1 MKKFMIAAL
10 AAGMLT
16 ACSDSAVVETP
27 AGGGAQWGADG
38 TGYVSLSIN
47 LPKTTSA
54 GRTNDNDQFND
65 GNANEWAVNDAILVL
80 FTQSNSQTE
89 GEAQF
94 QAAYQLPVNF
104 KQNGDTDDQI
114 TATAKIT
121 KRIQAIDGDN
131 NIKALVI
138 LNGISSG
145 AFKCANGVAVDDKE
159 NATLKYVKADASE
172 AAIDKGTTFS
182 EFQAYTSNI
191 STNAQKGLL
200 MMNAPLTD
208 AQSNSGSL
216 TFTGKTVSTLSEIIA
231 DNIKYTAAEAA
242 AAPAANIYV
251 ERAVAKVT
259 MSTDNTTGD
268 VPGGTGS
275 PRTLDYEILGI
286 ALDNTNPTS
295 YLVRNAD
302 LIDPNMMALRSA
314 STAVQNLPTG
324 YRMIG
329 NETVGN
335 DKPAAGGKAL
345 YRTYF
350 AKDVNYDTNATLT
363 TSEIISS
370 YDAKWVAPAAVANS
384 PLYCLEN
391 TFDVARM
398 DFHNT
403 TRAILKVQIGDGSDH
418 YIMHN
423 WDNAGDTWCN
433 ETEMKEKVLANIQAM
448 AVYQGKTI
456 SEVKLKPTDSG
467 VENVLVLESYKVDDT
482 ETTSGTNFNTAKN
495 RIGDVYKYVNGIAYY
510 EVRIQHFG
518 DDLTPWNGVDT
529 KKEWTTAPKEGTI
542 NTIYPDPQEQNYL
555 GRYGVLRN
563 NWYNLTVKSV
573 KRIGTPYIPKAK
585 DNHTPDDVINSYIS
599 VNINILSWAKREQGV
614 DLQ

>member
-54 GRTNDNDQFND
+54 GRANDNFDD

-80 FTQSNSQTE
+80 FTQGSTETE
-89 GEAQF
+89 GDAQF

-104 KQNGDTDDQI
+104 NQDGTTTDQI
-114 TATAKIT
+114 TATAQIT
-121 KRIQAIDGDN
+121 KRIQAISGDQ
-131 NIKALVI
+131 IKALVI

-145 AFKCANGVAVDDKE
+145 AFKCENGVAVDDKE
-159 NATLKYVKADASE
+159 NASLKYIN
-172 AAIDKGTTFS
+172 AAGTEQDVTVGTKFS
-182 EFQAYTSNI
+182 DFQAYTSKI
-191 STNAQKGLL
+191 STDVSKGLL

-208 AQSNSGSL
+208 AQSATG
-216 TFTGKTVSTLSEIIA
+216 TVDFTGKTVSTLSEIIA
-231 DNIKYTAAEAA
+231 DNIKNTAAAAA

-259 MSTDNTTGD
+259 LSNGASISGT
-268 VPGGTGS
+268 VVAGGMA
-275 PRTLDYEILGI
+275 YQVLGI

-302 LIDPNMMALRSA
+302 LITTTMMALRSK
-314 STAVQNLPTG
+314 STTVQGLATG
-324 YRMIG
+324 YRMVG
-329 NETVGN
+329 NVTVGKS
-335 DKPAAGGKAL
+335 KPTTGTDM

-350 AKDVNYDTNATLT
+350 ATSTNYAGTASLKSETTIANYD
-363 TSEIISS
+363 S
-370 YDAKWVAPAAVANS
+370 KWVTPANVATN
-384 PLYCLEN
+384 PLFCLEN
-391 TFDVARM
+391 TFPVAQM
-398 DFHNT
+398 VFDNT
-403 TRAILKVQIGDGSDH
+403 TRAILKVQIGDGSTK

-423 WDNAGDTWCN
+423 WDNAGDTWCDQTTM
-433 ETEMKEKVLANIQAM
+433 EAKVLANIQAM

-456 SEVKLKPTDSG
+456 SNVVLENKAG
-467 VENVLVLESYKVDDT
+467 IENVLVLKSYEVDGAA
-482 ETTSGTNFNTAKN
+482 TTSGTDFETAQN
-495 RIGDVYKYVNGIAYY
+495 RIGDIYKYVNGIAYY

-518 DDLTPWNGVDT
+518 DDLTPWNKDEFT
-529 KKEWTTAPKEGTI
+529 KAPKEGGI
-542 NTIYPDPQEQNYL
+542 DDIYPTDVNQDGNYL

-563 NWYNLTVKSV
+563 NWYNLTVNSV
-573 KRIGTPYIPKAK
+573 KRIGTPYIPAVTGVT
-585 DNHTPDDVINSYIS
+585 TPDDVINSYIS

>member
-47 LPKTTSA
+47 LPKTTSV
-54 GRTNDNDQFND
+54 GRANDKFDD

-80 FTQSNSQTE
+80 FTQGNTE
-89 GEAQF
+89 NEGQAKF

-104 KQNGDTDDQI
+104 NQSTPDDDQI

-121 KRIQAIDGDN
+121 KRIQAIDGDK
-131 NIKALVI
+131 IKALVI

-145 AFKCANGVAVDDKE
+145 AFKCENGVAVDDMG
-159 NATLKYVKADASE
+159 NPTLKYVKADASE

-182 EFQAYTSNI
+182 EFQAYTSQI
-191 STNAQKGLL
+191 STDAQKGLL
-200 MMNAPLTD
+200 MLNAPLTN
-208 AQSNSGSL
+208 AQS
-216 TFTGKTVSTLSEIIA
+216 TTADPADFAGKKVSTLSEIID

-259 MSTDNTTGD
+259 MSTTNTTGT
-268 VPGGTGS
+268 VVNGGL
-275 PRTLDYEILGI
+275 PYVIQGI

-302 LIDPNMMALRSA
+302 LIDATTDATMMSLRSA
-314 STAVQNLPTG
+314 SSTVQALTTG
-324 YRMIG
+324 YRMVG
-329 NETVGN
+329 NETVGI
-335 DKPAAGGKAL
+335 DKPGSSTNL

-350 AKDVNYDTNATLT
+350 AKSTNYAGTAALETETDIANYAWTTPANVATN
-363 TSEIISS
+363 
-370 YDAKWVAPAAVANS
+370 
-384 PLYCLEN
+384 PLFCMEN
-391 TFDVARM
+391 TFPVNQMVFD
-398 DFHNT
+398 NT
-403 TRAILKVQIGDGSDH
+403 TRAILKVKIGGGTGDR
-418 YIMHN
+418 YILHN
-423 WDNAGDTWCN
+423 WDNAGNTWSTK
-433 ETEMKEKVLANIQAM
+433 TEMEAQVLANIQAM

-456 SEVKLKPTDSG
+456 SNVVMADKSG
-467 VENVLVLESYKVDDT
+467 IQNVLVLESYQVDGT
-482 ETTSGTNFNTAKN
+482 ETTSGTNFDTAKN
-495 RIGDVYKYVNGIAYY
+495 RIGDVYKYVDGIAYY

-518 DDLTPWNGVDT
+518 DDLTPWNKDEYSVGN
-529 KKEWTTAPKEGTI
+529 EPKEGDI
-542 NTIYPDPQEQNYL
+542 DAIYPAPQDKNYL

-563 NWYNLTVKSV
+563 NWYNLTVNNV
-573 KRIGTPYIPKAK
+573 KRIGTPFIPKVK
-585 DNHTPDDVINSYIS
+585 DVDTPDDVINSYIS
-599 VNINILSWAKREQGV
+599 VNINILSWAMREQGV

>member
-54 GRTNDNDQFND
+54 GRDNDKFDD

-80 FTQSNSQTE
+80 FTQGNAQTE

-104 KQNGDTDDQI
+104 NQTGTTTDQI
-114 TATAKIT
+114 TATAQIT
-121 KRIQAIDGDN
+121 KRIQAISGDK
-131 NIKALVI
+131 IKALVI

-159 NATLKYVKADASE
+159 NASLKY
-172 AAIDKGTTFS
+172 IDKDGHEQDMEAGTTTFS
-182 EFQAYTSNI
+182 NFQAYTSRI
-191 STNAQKGLL
+191 STDVSKGLL

-208 AQSNSGSL
+208 AQSATG
-216 TFTGKTVSTLSEIIA
+216 TPVFTDKTVSTLSEIIA
-231 DNIKYTAAEAA
+231 DNIKNTAAAAA

-259 MSTDNTTGD
+259 MSTTNITGD
-268 VPGGTGS
+268 VPGGTDT

-302 LIDPNMMALRSA
+302 LITTTMMGLRSA
-314 STAVQNLPTG
+314 ASAVQDLSTG
-324 YRMIG
+324 YRMVG
-329 NETVGN
+329 NVTVGKS
-335 DKPAAGGKAL
+335 KPTAGIDM

-350 AKDVNYDTNATLT
+350 ATSTNYNGAATLDSET
-363 TSEIISS
+363 TIANYNS
-370 YDAKWVAPAAVANS
+370 KWVTPATIAAK
-384 PLYCLEN
+384 PLFCMEN
-391 TFDVARM
+391 TFPVDKMVF
-398 DFHNT
+398 DNT
-403 TRAILKVQIGDGSDH
+403 TRAILKVKIGDGTTH

-423 WDNAGDTWCN
+423 WDNAGDTWCD
-433 ETEMKEKVLANIQAM
+433 ETDMKAKVLANIQAM
-448 AVYQGKTI
+448 AVYQGKAI
-456 SEVKLKPTDSG
+456 TDVVLEDKAG
-467 VENVLVLESYKVDDT
+467 IENVLVLKSYKVGGV
-482 ETTSGTNFNTAKN
+482 ETTSGTDFETAQN
-495 RIGDVYKYVNGIAYY
+495 RIGDIYKYVNGIAYY

-518 DDLTPWNGVDT
+518 DDLTPWNGLGT
-529 KKEWTTAPKEGTI
+529 KKEYTIAPKEGDI
-542 NTIYPDPQEQNYL
+542 NSIYPEPQAQNYL

-563 NWYNLTVKSV
+563 NWYNLTVSSV
-573 KRIGTPYIPKAK
+573 KRIGTPFIPAVSGV
-585 DNHTPDDVINSYIS
+585 NTPDDVINSYIS

>member
-47 LPKTTSA
+47 LPKPTSA
-54 GRTNDNDQFND
+54 GRANDQFED

-80 FTQSNSQTE
+80 FTQGNTQTE

-121 KRIQAIDGDN
+121 KRIQAIDGDK
-131 NIKALVI
+131 IKALVI

-145 AFKCANGVAVDDKE
+145 AFKCENGVAVDDKDDA
-159 NATLKYVKADASE
+159 NLKYVDALGAEKA
-172 AAIDKGTTFS
+172 ITQGTAFS
-182 EFQAYTSNI
+182 AFQAYTSKI
-191 STNAQKGLL
+191 STDAQKGLL
-200 MMNAPLTD
+200 MLNAPLTN
-208 AQSNSGSL
+208 AQSATGTVDFS
-216 TFTGKTVSTLSEIIA
+216 GKTVSTLSEIIA
-231 DNIKYTAAEAA
+231 GNIKNTAAEAA

-268 VPGGTGS
+268 VPGGTSS
-275 PRTLDYEILGI
+275 PRTLPYVIQGI
-286 ALDNTNPTS
+286 ALDNTNSTS

-302 LIDPNMMALRSA
+302 LITEAMMGLRSA
-314 STAVQNLPTG
+314 STTVQGRATG

-329 NETVGN
+329 NVTVGD
-335 DKPAAGGKAL
+335 DKPTAGTAL

-350 AKDVNYDTNATLT
+350 ATDVNYATEATLT
-363 TSEIISS
+363 TSNTISA
-370 YDAKWVAPAAVANS
+370 YKWVAPADVAGS

-391 TFDVARM
+391 TFDVAHM

-403 TRAILKVQIGDGSDH
+403 TRAILKVKIGDGSDH

-423 WDNAGDTWCN
+423 WDNAGDTWCDKTTM
-433 ETEMKEKVLANIQAM
+433 ESKVLANIQAM
-448 AVYQGKTI
+448 AVYQDKTI
-456 SEVKLKPTDSG
+456 SEVKLTDSG
-467 VENVLVLESYKVDDT
+467 VENENVLVLESYKVDGEPT
-482 ETTSGTNFNTAKN
+482 NSGDDFDTAKN
-495 RIGDVYKYVNGIAYY
+495 RIGDVYKYENGIAYY

-518 DDLTPWNGVDT
+518 DDLTPWNKD
-529 KKEWTTAPKEGTI
+529 EYTTAPKEGDI
-542 NTIYPDPQEQNYL
+542 DTIYPAPQDQNYL

-563 NWYNLTVKSV
+563 NWYKLTVNSV
-573 KRIGTPYIPKAK
+573 KRIGTPFIPKAK

-599 VNINILSWAKREQGV
+599 VNINILPWAKREQGV

>member
-54 GRTNDNDQFND
+54 GRANDNDNDQFED
-65 GNANEWAVNDAILVL
+65 GLANEWAVNDAILML
-80 FTQSNSQTE
+80 FVQTTENE
-89 GEAQF
+89 GDAEF
-94 QAAYQLPVNF
+94 KAAYQLPVNF
-104 KQNGDTDDQI
+104 KQEGSTDQI
-114 TATAKIT
+114 TATAQIT
-121 KRIQAIDGDN
+121 KRIQAISGGT
-131 NIKALVI
+131 IKALVI

-145 AFKCANGVAVDDKE
+145 VFKCDNTIAVDDKD
-159 NATLKYVKADASE
+159 NATLSYTGNPGSGSYTAVATDTKFSTFQTYLSQIPTSVA
-172 AAIDKGTTFS
+172 KGF
-182 EFQAYTSNI
+182 
-191 STNAQKGLL
+191 L

-208 AQSNSGSL
+208 AQSTATDM
-216 TFTGKTVSTLSEIIA
+216 TFTGKKVSTLSEIIA
-231 DNIKYTAAEAA
+231 NNIKYTAAEAA

-259 MSTDNTTGD
+259 MSTTNINGT
-268 VPGGTGS
+268 VPGGSG
-275 PRTLDYEILGI
+275 TLAYEIQGI
-286 ALDNTNPTS
+286 ALDNTNSTS

-302 LIDPNMMALRSA
+302 LIVPDMMALRSSSNTVKA
-314 STAVQNLPTG
+314 LATG

-335 DKPAAGGKAL
+335 DKPAVGGTAL

-350 AKDVNYDTNATLT
+350 AKDVNYATEATLT
-363 TSEIISS
+363 TSNTIND
-370 YDAKWVAPAAVANS
+370 YNTKWVAPTAVAGS

-391 TFDVARM
+391 TFDVANM

-423 WDNAGDTWCN
+423 WDNAGDTWCD
-433 ETEMKEKVLANIQAM
+433 ETEMKEKVRANIQAM
-448 AVYQGKTI
+448 AVYQGQTI

-467 VENVLVLESYKVDDT
+467 VENVLVLESYKVGSTVTNSGDD
-482 ETTSGTNFNTAKN
+482 FNTAKN
-495 RIGDVYKYVNGIAYY
+495 RIGDVYKYVDGIAYY

-518 DDLTPWNGVDT
+518 DDLTPWNNGEFTVDN
-529 KKEWTTAPKEGTI
+529 APKEGGI
-542 NTIYPDPQEQNYL
+542 DDIYPTSPDQDGNYL

-585 DNHTPDDVINSYIS
+585 DNHTPDDVINSYIT
-599 VNINILSWAKREQGV
+599 VNINILSWAKRDQGV

>member
-54 GRTNDNDQFND
+54 GRDNDKFND
-65 GNANEWAVNDAILVL
+65 GNANEWAVNDAILML
-80 FTQSNSQTE
+80 FVQTTANE
-89 GEAQF
+89 GDAEF
-94 QAAYQLPVNF
+94 KAAYQLPVNF
-104 KQNGDTDDQI
+104 NQSGTTTDQI
-114 TATAKIT
+114 TATAQIT
-121 KRIQAIDGDN
+121 KRIQAISGGT
-131 NIKALVI
+131 IKALVI

-145 AFKCANGVAVDDKE
+145 VFKCDNTIAVDDKD
-159 NATLKYVKADASE
+159 NATLSYTQDPTSDSYTTVATDTKFSIFQTYLSQIPTSVA
-172 AAIDKGTTFS
+172 KGF
-182 EFQAYTSNI
+182 
-191 STNAQKGLL
+191 L

-208 AQSNSGSL
+208 AQSTTGTLSFSG
-216 TFTGKTVSTLSEIIA
+216 KEVSTLSEIIA

-259 MSTDNTTGD
+259 MSNTNTTGT
-268 VPGGTGS
+268 VPGGTS
-275 PRTLDYEILGI
+275 TPRTLNYEILGI

-302 LIDPNMMALRSA
+302 FIDATMMGLRSVSPTA
-314 STAVQNLPTG
+314 SALATG
-324 YRMIG
+324 YRMVG
-329 NETVGN
+329 NETVGI
-335 DKPAAGGKAL
+335 DKPGSPTNL

-350 AKDVNYDTNATLT
+350 AKDVNYDTEATLS
-363 TSEIISS
+363 TSNTIADYNS
-370 YDAKWVAPAAVANS
+370 KWVAPGDVATT

-391 TFDVARM
+391 TFNVAHM

-403 TRAILKVQIGDGSDH
+403 TRAILKVKIGDDSDDH
-418 YIMHN
+418 YVMHN
-423 WDNAGDTWCN
+423 WDNAGDTWCTLAQMEAKVEESLEN
-433 ETEMKEKVLANIQAM
+433 MSIYSGKNISNVVLA
-448 AVYQGKTI
+448 T
-456 SEVKLKPTDSG
+456 TG
-467 VENVLVLESYKVDDT
+467 VENVLVLDGYKVNGSAVDVMSSD
-482 ETTSGTNFNTAKN
+482 FAAAKA
-495 RIGDVYKYVNGIAYY
+495 RIGDIYKYAGGIAYY
-510 EVRIQHFG
+510 EVRLQHFG
-518 DDLTPWNGVDT
+518 DDLTPWNKDEYST
-529 KKEWTTAPKEGTI
+529 KPKEGDI
-542 NTIYPDPQEQNYL
+542 DAIYPAPQDQNYL

-563 NWYNLTVKSV
+563 NWYNLTVNSV
-573 KRIGTPYIPKAK
+573 KRIGTPFIPKAK

>member
-38 TGYVSLSIN
+38 TGYVSLNIN

-80 FTQSNSQTE
+80 FTKGSTDAE
-89 GEAQF
+89 GDYLY

-104 KQNGDTDDQI
+104 NQTGDTYDQI
-114 TATAKIT
+114 TATAQIT
-121 KRIQAIDGDN
+121 KRIQAIDDN

-159 NATLKYVKADASE
+159 NASLKYIDAAGNE
-172 AAIDKGTTFS
+172 KELQAGTTTFS
-182 EFQAYTSNI
+182 NFQGYTSKI
-191 STNAQKGLL
+191 STDVSKGLL

-208 AQSNSGSL
+208 AKSDSPSA
-216 TFTGKTVSTLSEIIA
+216 TFTDKKVSTLSEIIA
-231 DNIKYTAAEAA
+231 DNIKNTAAAAA

-259 MSTDNTTGD
+259 LSNGATINGT
-268 VPGGTGS
+268 VVAGGM
-275 PRTLDYEILGI
+275 PYEVLGI

-302 LIDPNMMALRSA
+302 LINETMMALRSA
-314 STAVQNLPTG
+314 APSVKALSTG
-324 YRMIG
+324 YRMVG
-329 NETVGN
+329 NVTVGKS
-335 DKPAAGGKAL
+335 KPTAGTDM

-350 AKDVNYDTNATLT
+350 ATSTNYDGSAELDTKT
-363 TSEIISS
+363 TISTFDS
-370 YDAKWVAPAAVANS
+370 KWVTPANIS
-384 PLYCLEN
+384 DKPLFCLEN
-391 TFDVARM
+391 TFPVAQM
-398 DFHNT
+398 VFDNT
-403 TRAILKVQIGDGSDH
+403 TRAILKVKIGDGSTH

-423 WDNAGDTWCN
+423 WDNAGDTWCD
-433 ETEMKEKVLANIQAM
+433 EATMKGKVLNNIKSM
-448 AVYQGKTI
+448 AVYQGKAI
-456 SEVKLKPTDSG
+456 TDVVLENKAG
-467 VENVLVLESYKVDDT
+467 FENVLVLKSYKVDAV
-482 ETTSGTNFNTAKN
+482 ETTSGTNFETAQN
-495 RIGDVYKYVNGIAYY
+495 RIGDVYKYENGIAYY

-518 DDLTPWNGVDT
+518 DDLTPWNGLDT

-563 NWYNLTVKSV
+563 NWYNLTVSSV
-573 KRIGTPYIPKAK
+573 KRIGTPYIPAVKTVT
-585 DNHTPDDVINSYIS
+585 TPDDVINSYIS

>member
-54 GRTNDNDQFND
+54 GRTNDNDKFED

-80 FTQSNSQTE
+80 FTQGNTE
-89 GEAQF
+89 NEGQAKF

-104 KQNGDTDDQI
+104 GKQDPEHDQI
-114 TATAKIT
+114 TATAQIT
-121 KRIQAIDGDN
+121 KRIQAIDDDH
-131 NIKALVI
+131 IKALVI

-145 AFKCANGVAVDDKE
+145 AFKCANGVDVDDKE
-159 NATLKYVKADASE
+159 HASLKYIDETDTEKDVTVGTKFSDFQGYTSKISTDAS
-172 AAIDKGTTFS
+172 
-182 EFQAYTSNI
+182 
-191 STNAQKGLL
+191 KGLL

-208 AQSNSGSL
+208 AQSGTGAL
-216 TFTGKTVSTLSEIIA
+216 VFTGKTVSTLSEIIA
-231 DNIKYTAAEAA
+231 DNIKNTAAEAA

-259 MSTDNTTGD
+259 LSNGATISGTVDA
-268 VPGGTGS
+268 GGM
-275 PRTLDYEILGI
+275 DYEVLGI

-302 LIDPNMMALRSA
+302 LITTTMMGLRSA
-314 STAVQNLPTG
+314 ASAVQDLATG
-324 YRMIG
+324 YRMVG
-329 NETVGN
+329 NVTVGKS
-335 DKPAAGGKAL
+335 KPTAGTDM

-350 AKDVNYDTNATLT
+350 ATSTNYDGSAELDTKT
-363 TSEIISS
+363 TISTFDS
-370 YDAKWVAPAAVANS
+370 KWVTPANIS
-384 PLYCLEN
+384 DKPLFCLEN
-391 TFDVARM
+391 TFPVAQM
-398 DFHNT
+398 VFDNT
-403 TRAILKVQIGDGSDH
+403 TRAILKVKIGDGNTK

-423 WDNAGDTWCN
+423 WDNAGDTWCDQTTMEN
-433 ETEMKEKVLANIQAM
+433 NVLNNIKAM
-448 AVYQGKTI
+448 AVYQGKAI
-456 SEVKLKPTDSG
+456 TDVVLEDKAG
-467 VENVLVLESYKVDDT
+467 IENVLVLKSYKVGGV
-482 ETTSGTNFNTAKN
+482 ETTSGTDFETAQN
-495 RIGDVYKYVNGIAYY
+495 RIGDIYKYVNGIAYY

-518 DDLTPWNGVDT
+518 DDLTPWNGLGT
-529 KKEWTTAPKEGTI
+529 KKEYTTAPKEGGI
-542 NTIYPDPQEQNYL
+542 NDIYPAPQDQNYL

-563 NWYNLTVKSV
+563 NWYNLTVNRV
-573 KRIGTPYIPKAK
+573 KRIGTPFIPAVSGVT
-585 DNHTPDDVINSYIS
+585 TPDDVINSYIS
-599 VNINILSWAKREQGV
+599 VNINILSWAKRDQGV

>member
-54 GRTNDNDQFND
+54 GRDNDQFDD

-89 GEAQF
+89 GQAQF

-104 KQNGDTDDQI
+104 NQSNPSNDQI
-114 TATAKIT
+114 TATAQIT
-121 KRIQAIDGDN
+121 KRIQAIDGDK
-131 NIKALVI
+131 IKALVI

-145 AFKCANGVAVDDKE
+145 AFICENGVAVDDMGSPNLKYKDADGHE
-159 NATLKYVKADASE
+159 NAIAQNTP
-172 AAIDKGTTFS
+172 FS
-182 EFQAYTSNI
+182 TFQAYTSKI
-191 STNAQKGLL
+191 STDAQKGLL
-200 MMNAPLTD
+200 MLNAPLTN
-208 AQSNSGSL
+208 AQSATGDINFL
-216 TFTGKTVSTLSEIIA
+216 GKTVSTLSEIID

-259 MSTDNTTGD
+259 MSTTNTTGT
-268 VPGGTGS
+268 VVNGGL
-275 PRTLDYEILGI
+275 PYVIQGI

-302 LIDPNMMALRSA
+302 LIDATTDATMMSLRSA
-314 STAVQNLPTG
+314 SSTVQALTTG
-324 YRMIG
+324 YRMVG
-329 NETVGN
+329 NETVGI
-335 DKPAAGGKAL
+335 DKPGSSTNL

-350 AKDVNYDTNATLT
+350 AKSTNYAGTAALETETDIANYAWTTPANVATN
-363 TSEIISS
+363 
-370 YDAKWVAPAAVANS
+370 
-384 PLYCLEN
+384 PLFCMEN
-391 TFDVARM
+391 TFPVNQMVFD
-398 DFHNT
+398 NT
-403 TRAILKVQIGDGSDH
+403 TRAILKVKIGGGTGDR
-418 YIMHN
+418 YILHN
-423 WDNAGDTWCN
+423 WDNAGNTWSTK
-433 ETEMKEKVLANIQAM
+433 TEMEAQVLANIQAM

-456 SEVKLKPTDSG
+456 SNVVMADKSG
-467 VENVLVLESYKVDDT
+467 IQNVLVLESYQVDGT
-482 ETTSGTNFNTAKN
+482 ETTSGTNFDTAKN
-495 RIGDVYKYVNGIAYY
+495 RIGDVYKYVDGIAYY

-518 DDLTPWNGVDT
+518 DDLTPWNKDEYSVGN
-529 KKEWTTAPKEGTI
+529 EPKEGDI
-542 NTIYPDPQEQNYL
+542 DAIYPAPQDKNYL

-563 NWYNLTVKSV
+563 NWYNLTVNNV
-573 KRIGTPYIPKAK
+573 KRIGTPFIPKVK
-585 DNHTPDDVINSYIS
+585 DVDTPDDVINSYIS
-599 VNINILSWAKREQGV
+599 VNINILSWAMREQGV

>member
-54 GRTNDNDQFND
+54 GRANDNFDD

-80 FTQSNSQTE
+80 FTQGSTETE
-89 GEAQF
+89 GDAQF

-104 KQNGDTDDQI
+104 NQDGTTTDQI
-114 TATAKIT
+114 TATAQIT
-121 KRIQAIDGDN
+121 KRIQAISGDQ
-131 NIKALVI
+131 IKALVI

-145 AFKCANGVAVDDKE
+145 AFKCENGVAVDDKE
-159 NATLKYVKADASE
+159 NASLKYIN
-172 AAIDKGTTFS
+172 AAGTEQDVTVGTKFS
-182 EFQAYTSNI
+182 DFQAYTSKI
-191 STNAQKGLL
+191 STDVSKGLL

-208 AQSNSGSL
+208 AQSATG
-216 TFTGKTVSTLSEIIA
+216 TVDFTGKTVSTLSEIIA
-231 DNIKYTAAEAA
+231 DNIKNTAAAAA

-259 MSTDNTTGD
+259 LSNGASISGT
-268 VPGGTGS
+268 VVAGGMA
-275 PRTLDYEILGI
+275 YQVLGI

-302 LIDPNMMALRSA
+302 LITTTMMALRSK
-314 STAVQNLPTG
+314 STTVQGLATG
-324 YRMIG
+324 YRMVG
-329 NETVGN
+329 NVTVGKS
-335 DKPAAGGKAL
+335 KPTTGTDM

-350 AKDVNYDTNATLT
+350 ATSTNYAGTASLKSETTIANYD
-363 TSEIISS
+363 S
-370 YDAKWVAPAAVANS
+370 KWVTPANVATN
-384 PLYCLEN
+384 PLFCLEN
-391 TFDVARM
+391 TFPVAQM
-398 DFHNT
+398 VFDNT
-403 TRAILKVQIGDGSDH
+403 TRAILKVQIGDGSTK

-423 WDNAGDTWCN
+423 WDNAGDTWCDQTTM
-433 ETEMKEKVLANIQAM
+433 EAKVLANIQAM

-456 SEVKLKPTDSG
+456 SNVVLENKAG
-467 VENVLVLESYKVDDT
+467 IENVLVLKSYEVDGAA
-482 ETTSGTNFNTAKN
+482 TTSGTDFETAQN
-495 RIGDVYKYVNGIAYY
+495 RIGDIYKYVNGIAYY

-518 DDLTPWNGVDT
+518 DDLTPWNKDEFT
-529 KKEWTTAPKEGTI
+529 KAPKEGGI
-542 NTIYPDPQEQNYL
+542 DDIYPTDVDQAGNYL

-563 NWYNLTVKSV
+563 NWYNLTVNSV
-573 KRIGTPYIPKAK
+573 KRIGTPYIPAVTGVT
-585 DNHTPDDVINSYIS
+585 TPDDVINSYIS

>member
-54 GRTNDNDQFND
+54 GRANDQFND

-80 FTQSNSQTE
+80 FTKGATDAE
-89 GEAQF
+89 GDYQY

-104 KQNGDTDDQI
+104 GKQDPEHDQI
-114 TATAKIT
+114 TATAQIT
-121 KRIQAIDGDN
+121 KRIQAIDDDH
-131 NIKALVI
+131 IKALVI

-145 AFKCANGVAVDDKE
+145 AFKCANGVDVDDKE
-159 NATLKYVKADASE
+159 HASLKYIDETDTEKDVTVGTKFSDFQGYTSKISTDAS
-172 AAIDKGTTFS
+172 
-182 EFQAYTSNI
+182 
-191 STNAQKGLL
+191 KGLL

-208 AQSNSGSL
+208 AQSGTGAL
-216 TFTGKTVSTLSEIIA
+216 VFTGKTVSTLSEIIA
-231 DNIKYTAAEAA
+231 DNIKNTAAEAA

-259 MSTDNTTGD
+259 LSNGATISGTVDA
-268 VPGGTGS
+268 GGM
-275 PRTLDYEILGI
+275 DYEVLGI

-302 LIDPNMMALRSA
+302 LITTTMMGLRSA
-314 STAVQNLPTG
+314 ASAVQDLATG
-324 YRMIG
+324 YRMVG
-329 NETVGN
+329 NVTVGKS
-335 DKPAAGGKAL
+335 KPTAGTDM

-350 AKDVNYDTNATLT
+350 ATSTNYDGSAELDTKT
-363 TSEIISS
+363 TISTFDS
-370 YDAKWVAPAAVANS
+370 KWVTPANIS
-384 PLYCLEN
+384 DKPLFCLEN
-391 TFDVARM
+391 TFPVAQM
-398 DFHNT
+398 VFDNT
-403 TRAILKVQIGDGSDH
+403 TRAILKVKIGDGNTK

-423 WDNAGDTWCN
+423 WDNAGDTWCDQTTMEN
-433 ETEMKEKVLANIQAM
+433 NVLNNIKAM
-448 AVYQGKTI
+448 AVYQGKAI
-456 SEVKLKPTDSG
+456 TDVVLEDKAG
-467 VENVLVLESYKVDDT
+467 IENVLVLKSYKVGGV
-482 ETTSGTNFNTAKN
+482 ETTSGTDFETAQN
-495 RIGDVYKYVNGIAYY
+495 RIGDIYKYVNGIAYY

-518 DDLTPWNGVDT
+518 DDLTPWNGLGT
-529 KKEWTTAPKEGTI
+529 KKEYTTAPKEGGI
-542 NTIYPDPQEQNYL
+542 NDIYPAPQDQNYL

-563 NWYNLTVKSV
+563 NWYNLTVNRV
-573 KRIGTPYIPKAK
+573 KRIGTPFIPAVSGVT
-585 DNHTPDDVINSYIS
+585 TPDDVINSYIS
-599 VNINILSWAKREQGV
+599 VNINILPWAKREQGV

>member
-47 LPKTTSA
+47 LPKTTSV
-54 GRTNDNDQFND
+54 GRDNDQFDD

-80 FTQSNSQTE
+80 FTKGSTDEE
-89 GEAQF
+89 GDYVY

-104 KQNGDTDDQI
+104 KENGTTDQI
-114 TATAKIT
+114 TATAQIT
-121 KRIQAIDGDN
+121 KRIQAIDDN

-145 AFKCANGVAVDDKE
+145 AFKCANSIAVDDKE
-159 NATLKYVKADASE
+159 NASLKYINVAGEEKELTA
-172 AAIDKGTTFS
+172 GTTTFS
-182 EFQAYTSNI
+182 NFQGYTSKI
-191 STNAQKGLL
+191 STDVSKGLL

-208 AQSNSGSL
+208 AKSDTPTA
-216 TFTGKTVSTLSEIIA
+216 TFTNKKVSTLSEIIA

-242 AAPAANIYV
+242 AHPAANIYV

-259 MSTDNTTGD
+259 MDGTTNITGK
-268 VPGGTGS
+268 VPGGTGT
-275 PRTLDYEILGI
+275 PRTLDYKILGI

-302 LIDPNMMALRSA
+302 LINETMMALRSA
-314 STAVQNLPTG
+314 APSVKALTTG
-324 YRMIG
+324 YRMVG
-329 NETVGN
+329 NVTVGSS
-335 DKPAAGGKAL
+335 KPTAGIDM

-350 AKDVNYDTNATLT
+350 AESTNYDGSADLDSETEIAT
-363 TSEIISS
+363 
-370 YDAKWVAPAAVANS
+370 YNDKWVTPANIS
-384 PLYCLEN
+384 DKPLFCLEN
-391 TFDVARM
+391 TFPVAQM
-398 DFHNT
+398 VFDNT
-403 TRAILKVQIGDGSDH
+403 TRAILKVQIGDGTDH
-418 YIMHN
+418 YVMHN
-423 WDNAGDTWCN
+423 WDNAGDTWCD
-433 ETEMKEKVLANIQAM
+433 EATMKGKVLSNIQAM
-448 AVYQGKTI
+448 AVYQGKPI
-456 SEVKLKPTDSG
+456 TDVVLEDKAG
-467 VENVLVLESYKVDDT
+467 IENVLVLKSYKVDGA
-482 ETTSGTNFNTAKN
+482 ETTAGTDFETAQN
-495 RIGDVYKYVNGIAYY
+495 RIGDIYKYVNGIAYY

-518 DDLTPWNGVDT
+518 DDLTPWNGLGT
-529 KKEWTTAPKEGTI
+529 KKEYTKTPKEGGI
-542 NTIYPDPQEQNYL
+542 DDIYPTDVDQAGNYL

-563 NWYNLTVKSV
+563 NWYNITVNSV
-573 KRIGTPYIPKAK
+573 KRIGTPYIPAVKTVT
-585 DNHTPDDVINSYIS
+585 TPDDVINSYIS

>member
-54 GRTNDNDQFND
+54 GRANDNFDD

-80 FTQSNSQTE
+80 FTQSNTQTE

-145 AFKCANGVAVDDKE
+145 AFKCANGVAVDDKD
-159 NATLKYVKADASE
+159 NATLKYKKADGSE
-172 AAIDKGTTFS
+172 AAIDKRTTFS
-182 EFQAYTSNI
+182 EFQAYTSKI
-191 STNAQKGLL
+191 STDAQKGLL
-200 MMNAPLTD
+200 MLNAPLTN
-208 AQSNSGSL
+208 AQSATGDINFSG
-216 TFTGKTVSTLSEIIA
+216 KKVSTLSEIID

-259 MSTDNTTGD
+259 MSTDHTTGT
-268 VPGGTGS
+268 VPGGSG
-275 PRTLDYEILGI
+275 TLDYEILGI

-302 LIDPNMMALRSA
+302 LIDPAMMALRSK
-314 STAVQNLPTG
+314 STTVQGYPTG

-335 DKPAAGGKAL
+335 DKPAAGGTAL

-363 TSEIISS
+363 TSNTIND
-370 YDAKWVAPAAVANS
+370 YDAKWVAPANVAGS

-403 TRAILKVQIGDGSDH
+403 TRAILKVKIGDGSDH

-423 WDNAGDTWCN
+423 WDNAGDTWCD
-433 ETEMKEKVLANIQAM
+433 ETEMKEKVRANIQAM
-448 AVYQGKTI
+448 AVYQGQTI
-456 SEVKLKPTDSG
+456 SEVVMEEKAG
-467 VENVLVLESYKVDDT
+467 IQNVLVLESYKVDGAA
-482 ETTSGTNFNTAKN
+482 TTSGTDFETAQN
-495 RIGDVYKYVNGIAYY
+495 RIGDIYKYVNGIAYY

-518 DDLTPWNGVDT
+518 DDLTPWNDG
-529 KKEWTTAPKEGTI
+529 EYTTAPKEGGI
-542 NTIYPDPQEQNYL
+542 NDIYPAPQDQNYL

-563 NWYNLTVKSV
+563 NWYNLTVNSV
-573 KRIGTPYIPKAK
+573 KRIGTPFIPAVSGV
-585 DNHTPDDVINSYIS
+585 NTPDDVINSYIS

>member
-54 GRTNDNDQFND
+54 GRDNDQFND

-80 FTQSNSQTE
+80 FTQASGETE
-89 GEAQF
+89 KQAKF

-104 KQNGDTDDQI
+104 NQNGTTDQI
-114 TATAKIT
+114 TATAQIT
-121 KRIQAIDGDN
+121 KRIQAIDGD

-145 AFKCANGVAVDDKE
+145 AFKCENGVAVDDKE

-191 STNAQKGLL
+191 STNAKKGLL
-200 MMNAPLTD
+200 MLNAPLTN
-208 AQSNSGSL
+208 AQSATGDINFSG
-216 TFTGKTVSTLSEIIA
+216 KKVSTLSEIIA
-231 DNIKYTAAEAA
+231 DNIKNTAAEAA

-259 MSTDNTTGD
+259 MSTTNTTGT
-268 VPGGTGS
+268 VVNGGL
-275 PRTLDYEILGI
+275 PYVIQGI

-302 LIDPNMMALRSA
+302 LIDATNDATMMSLRSA
-314 STAVQNLPTG
+314 ADPVEALSTG

-329 NETVGN
+329 NVTVGN
-335 DKPAAGGKAL
+335 DKPTAGTAL

-350 AKDVNYDTNATLT
+350 AKDVNYDADATLT

-370 YDAKWVAPAAVANS
+370 YDAKWVAPANVAGS

-391 TFDVARM
+391 TFDVAHM
-398 DFHNT
+398 NFHNT
-403 TRAILKVQIGDGSDH
+403 TRAILQVKIGGGTGDR
-418 YIMHN
+418 YILHN
-423 WDNAGDTWCN
+423 WDNAGNTWSTQ
-433 ETEMKEKVLANIQAM
+433 TEMEAQVLANIQAM

-456 SEVKLKPTDSG
+456 SEVKLTDTG
-467 VENVLVLESYKVDDT
+467 VENQNVLVLESYRVDGNLT
-482 ETTSGTNFNTAKN
+482 NSGDDFNTAKN

-518 DDLTPWNGVDT
+518 DDLTPWNNGEFSDGN
-529 KKEWTTAPKEGTI
+529 EPKEGSI
-542 NTIYPDPQEQNYL
+542 NTIYPTLPNQNGNYL

-563 NWYNLTVKSV
+563 NWYNITVNNV
-573 KRIGTPYIPKAK
+573 KRIGTPFIPKVK
-585 DNHTPDDVINSYIS
+585 NVDTPDDVINSYIS

>member
-47 LPKTTSA
+47 LPKTTSV
-54 GRTNDNDQFND
+54 GRDNDKFDD

-80 FTQSNSQTE
+80 FTQGSTETE
-89 GEAQF
+89 GDAQF

-104 KQNGDTDDQI
+104 NQDGTTTDQI
-114 TATAKIT
+114 TATAQIT
-121 KRIQAIDGDN
+121 KRIQAISGDQ
-131 NIKALVI
+131 IKALVI

-159 NATLKYVKADASE
+159 NASLKYIN
-172 AAIDKGTTFS
+172 AAGTEQDVTVGTKFS
-182 EFQAYTSNI
+182 DFQAYTSKI
-191 STNAQKGLL
+191 STDASKGLL

-208 AQSNSGSL
+208 AQSATGTP

-231 DNIKYTAAEAA
+231 GNIKNTAAEAA

-259 MSTDNTTGD
+259 MSNTNITGK
-268 VPGGTGS
+268 VPGGTS
-275 PRTLDYEILGI
+275 TPRTLDYEILGI

-302 LIDPNMMALRSA
+302 LITTTMMGLRSA
-314 STAVQNLPTG
+314 ASAVQDLSTG
-324 YRMIG
+324 YRMVG
-329 NETVGN
+329 NVTVGKS
-335 DKPAAGGKAL
+335 KPTAGTDM

-350 AKDVNYDTNATLT
+350 ATSTNYDGSAELDTKT
-363 TSEIISS
+363 TISTFNS
-370 YDAKWVAPAAVANS
+370 KWVTPANIS
-384 PLYCLEN
+384 DKPLFCLEN
-391 TFDVARM
+391 TFPVAQM
-398 DFHNT
+398 VFDNT
-403 TRAILKVQIGDGSDH
+403 TRAILKVKIGDGSTK

-423 WDNAGDTWCN
+423 WDNAGDTWCD
-433 ETEMKEKVLANIQAM
+433 EATMKGKVLNNIKAM
-448 AVYQGKTI
+448 AVYQGKAI
-456 SEVKLKPTDSG
+456 TDVVLENKAG
-467 VENVLVLESYKVDDT
+467 FENVLVLKSYKVDAA
-482 ETTSGTNFNTAKN
+482 ETTSGTDFETAQN
-495 RIGDVYKYVNGIAYY
+495 RIGDVYKYENGIAYY

-518 DDLTPWNGVDT
+518 DDLTPWNGLDT

-542 NTIYPDPQEQNYL
+542 NTIYPNPQEQNYL

-563 NWYNLTVKSV
+563 NWYNLTVSSV
-573 KRIGTPYIPKAK
+573 KRIGTPYIPAVKTVT
-585 DNHTPDDVINSYIS
+585 TPDDVINSYIT
-599 VNINILSWAKREQGV
+599 VNINILSWAKRDQGV
-614 DLQ
+614 ELQ

>member
-16 ACSDSAVVETP
+16 ACSDSAVVEAP
-27 AGGGAQWGADG
+27 ANGGAEWGADG

-47 LPKTTSA
+47 LPKTTSV
-54 GRTNDNDQFND
+54 GRDNDQFND
-65 GNANEWAVNDAILVL
+65 GLANEWAVNDAILVL
-80 FTQSNSQTE
+80 FTKGVTDAE
-89 GEAQF
+89 GDYVY

-104 KQNGDTDDQI
+104 KENGTTDQI
-114 TATAKIT
+114 TATAQIT
-121 KRIQAIDGDN
+121 KRIQAIDDN

-145 AFKCANGVAVDDKE
+145 AFKCANSIAVDDKE
-159 NATLKYVKADASE
+159 NASLKYINVAGEEKELTA
-172 AAIDKGTTFS
+172 GTTTFS
-182 EFQAYTSNI
+182 NFQGYTSKI
-191 STNAQKGLL
+191 STDVSKGLL

-208 AQSNSGSL
+208 AKSDTPTA
-216 TFTGKTVSTLSEIIA
+216 TFTNKKVSTLSEIIA

-242 AAPAANIYV
+242 AHPAANIYV

-259 MSTDNTTGD
+259 MDGTTNITGK
-268 VPGGTGS
+268 VPGGTGT
-275 PRTLDYEILGI
+275 PRTLDYKILGI

-302 LIDPNMMALRSA
+302 LITETMMKLRSA
-314 STAVQNLPTG
+314 SPTVQGRATG
-324 YRMIG
+324 YRMVG

-350 AKDVNYDTNATLT
+350 ATDVNYATEANLT
-363 TSEIISS
+363 TSNTIND
-370 YDAKWVAPAAVANS
+370 YNTKWVAPAAVAGS

-391 TFDVARM
+391 TFDVANM

-403 TRAILKVQIGDGSDH
+403 TRAILKVKIGDGSDH

-423 WDNAGDTWCN
+423 WDNAGDTWS
-433 ETEMKEKVLANIQAM
+433 TQAEMESKVEESLENMSVYSGKNISNVVLA
-448 AVYQGKTI
+448 TT
-456 SEVKLKPTDSG
+456 E
-467 VENVLVLESYKVDDT
+467 VENVLVLASYQVNGSTVDVSSSD
-482 ETTSGTNFNTAKN
+482 FAAAKA
-495 RIGDVYKYVNGIAYY
+495 RIGDIYKYAEGIAYY

-518 DDLTPWNGVDT
+518 DDLTPWNKDECTDGI
-529 KKEWTTAPKEGTI
+529 APKEGGI
-542 NTIYPDPQEQNYL
+542 NTIYPTGVSQDGNYL

-563 NWYNLTVKSV
+563 NWYNLTVNSV
-573 KRIGTPYIPKAK
+573 KRIGTPFIPKVK
-585 DNHTPDDVINSYIS
+585 NVDTPDDVINSYIS

-614 DLQ
+614 ELQ

>member
-54 GRTNDNDQFND
+54 GRDNDKFND

-80 FTQSNSQTE
+80 FTQGNTE
-89 GEAQF
+89 NEGQAKF

-104 KQNGDTDDQI
+104 NQSTPAADQI
-114 TATAKIT
+114 TATAQIT
-121 KRIQAIDGDN
+121 KRIQAIDGDQ
-131 NIKALVI
+131 IKALVI

-145 AFKCANGVAVDDKE
+145 AFKCPNGVAVDDKE
-159 NATLKYVKADASE
+159 NASLKY
-172 AAIDKGTTFS
+172 IDKDGHEQDMEAGTTTFS
-182 EFQAYTSNI
+182 NFQAYTSKI
-191 STNAQKGLL
+191 STDAQKGLL
-200 MMNAPLTD
+200 MLNAPLTN
-208 AQSNSGSL
+208 AQSNTGDLNFSG
-216 TFTGKTVSTLSEIIA
+216 KKVSTLSEIIA
-231 DNIKYTAAEAA
+231 DNIKNTAAEAA

-259 MSTDNTTGD
+259 MSTTNTTGT
-268 VPGGTGS
+268 VVNGGL
-275 PRTLDYEILGI
+275 PYVIQGI

-302 LIDPNMMALRSA
+302 LIDATTNAAMMSLRSN
-314 STAVQNLPTG
+314 STTVQGYSTG
-324 YRMIG
+324 YRMVG
-329 NETVGN
+329 NVTVGN
-335 DKPAAGGKAL
+335 DKPTAGTAL

-350 AKDVNYDTNATLT
+350 AKDVNYDADATLT

-370 YDAKWVAPAAVANS
+370 YDAKWVAPANVAGS

-391 TFDVARM
+391 TFDVAHM
-398 DFHNT
+398 NFHNT
-403 TRAILKVQIGDGSDH
+403 TRAILKVKIGGGTGDR
-418 YIMHN
+418 YILHN
-423 WDNAGDTWCN
+423 WDNAGNTWSTQ
-433 ETEMKEKVLANIQAM
+433 TEMEAQVLANIQAM

-456 SEVKLKPTDSG
+456 SEVVMEEKTG
-467 VENVLVLESYKVDDT
+467 IQNVLVLKSYKVDGI
-482 ETTSGTNFNTAKN
+482 ETTSGTNFDTAKN
-495 RIGDVYKYVNGIAYY
+495 RIGDVYKYVDGIAYY

-518 DDLTPWNGVDT
+518 DDLTPWNDGEFTVGN
-529 KKEWTTAPKEGTI
+529 EPKEGSI
-542 NTIYPDPQEQNYL
+542 NTIYPTTPDQNGNYL

-563 NWYNLTVKSV
+563 NWYNISVNNV
-573 KRIGTPYIPKAK
+573 KRIGTPFIPKVK
-585 DNHTPDDVINSYIS
+585 DVDTPDDVINSYIS

>member
-54 GRTNDNDQFND
+54 GRDNDQFND

-80 FTQSNSQTE
+80 FTKGSTDAE
-89 GEAQF
+89 GDYLY

-104 KQNGDTDDQI
+104 NQTGATDDQI
-114 TATAKIT
+114 TATAQIT
-121 KRIQAIDGDN
+121 KRIQAIDDN

-145 AFKCANGVAVDDKE
+145 AFKCGNGVAVDDKE
-159 NATLKYVKADASE
+159 NASLKYIDAADNEKELQA
-172 AAIDKGTTFS
+172 GTTTFS
-182 EFQAYTSNI
+182 NFQAYTSKI
-191 STNAQKGLL
+191 STDASKGLL

-208 AQSNSGSL
+208 AQSGTGAL
-216 TFTGKTVSTLSEIIA
+216 VFTGKTVSTLSEIIA
-231 DNIKYTAAEAA
+231 DNIKNTAAEAA

-259 MSTDNTTGD
+259 LSNGATISGTVDA
-268 VPGGTGS
+268 GGM
-275 PRTLDYEILGI
+275 DYEVLGI

-302 LIDPNMMALRSA
+302 LITTTMMGLRSA
-314 STAVQNLPTG
+314 ASAVQNLPTG
-324 YRMIG
+324 YRMVG
-329 NETVGN
+329 NVTVGKS
-335 DKPAAGGKAL
+335 KPTAGTDM

-350 AKDVNYDTNATLT
+350 ATSTNYNGSAELDTKT
-363 TSEIISS
+363 TISTFDS
-370 YDAKWVAPAAVANS
+370 KWVTPANIS
-384 PLYCLEN
+384 DKPLFCLEN
-391 TFDVARM
+391 TFPVAQM
-398 DFHNT
+398 VFDNT
-403 TRAILKVQIGDGSDH
+403 TRAILKVKIGDGSTK

-423 WDNAGDTWCN
+423 WDNAGDTWCD
-433 ETEMKEKVLANIQAM
+433 EATMKGKVLNNIKAM
-448 AVYQGKTI
+448 AVYQGKAI
-456 SEVKLKPTDSG
+456 TDVVLENKAG
-467 VENVLVLESYKVDDT
+467 FENVLVLKSYKVDAV
-482 ETTSGTNFNTAKN
+482 ETTSGTDFETAQN
-495 RIGDVYKYVNGIAYY
+495 RIGDVYKYENGIAYY

-518 DDLTPWNGVDT
+518 DDLTPWNGLDT
-529 KKEWTTAPKEGTI
+529 KKEWTKAPKEGVI
-542 NTIYPDPQEQNYL
+542 DDIYPTDVDQAGNYL

-563 NWYNLTVKSV
+563 NWYNLTVNRV
-573 KRIGTPYIPKAK
+573 KRIGTPFIPKVK
-585 DNHTPDDVINSYIS
+585 DVDTPDDVINSYIS

>member
-38 TGYVSLSIN
+38 TGYVSLNIN

-80 FTQSNSQTE
+80 FTKGSTDAE
-89 GEAQF
+89 GDYLY

-104 KQNGDTDDQI
+104 NQTGDTDDQI
-114 TATAKIT
+114 TATAQIT
-121 KRIQAIDGDN
+121 KRIQAIDDN

-159 NATLKYVKADASE
+159 NASLKY
-172 AAIDKGTTFS
+172 IDKDGHEQDMEAGTTTFS
-182 EFQAYTSNI
+182 NFQAYTSRI
-191 STNAQKGLL
+191 STDVSKGLL

-208 AQSNSGSL
+208 AQSGTGAL
-216 TFTGKTVSTLSEIIA
+216 VFTGKTVSTLSEIIA
-231 DNIKYTAAEAA
+231 DNIKNTAAEAA

-259 MSTDNTTGD
+259 MSNTNITGK
-268 VPGGTGS
+268 VPGGTS
-275 PRTLDYEILGI
+275 TPRTLDYEILGI
-286 ALDNTNPTS
+286 ALDNTNSTS

-302 LIDPNMMALRSA
+302 LITEAMMGLRSA
-314 STAVQNLPTG
+314 STTVQGRATG

-329 NETVGN
+329 NVTVGD
-335 DKPAAGGKAL
+335 DKPDAGTAL

-350 AKDVNYDTNATLT
+350 AKDVNYDENATLT
-363 TSEIISS
+363 TSNTISE
-370 YDAKWVAPAAVANS
+370 YNAKWVAPAAVAGS

-391 TFDVARM
+391 TFDVAHM

-433 ETEMKEKVLANIQAM
+433 ETEMKDKVRANIQAM
-448 AVYQGKTI
+448 AVYQGQTI
-456 SEVKLKPTDSG
+456 SEVVMEEKAGIQNVWVLK
-467 VENVLVLESYKVDDT
+467 SYKVGTTVT
-482 ETTSGTNFNTAKN
+482 ENGTDFDTAKN
-495 RIGDVYKYVNGIAYY
+495 RIGDVYKYVGGIAYY

-518 DDLTPWNGVDT
+518 DDLTPWNNGEFTVGN
-529 KKEWTTAPKEGTI
+529 EPKEGSI
-542 NTIYPDPQEQNYL
+542 NTIYPTTPDQDGNYL

-563 NWYNLTVKSV
+563 NWYNITVNSV
-573 KRIGTPYIPKAK
+573 KRIGTPFIPAVSGVT
-585 DNHTPDDVINSYIS
+585 TPDDVINSYIT

>member
-54 GRTNDNDQFND
+54 GRANGNDKFED

-80 FTQSNSQTE
+80 FTQASGETE
-89 GEAQF
+89 GQAKF

-104 KQNGDTDDQI
+104 NQNGETDDQI
-114 TATAKIT
+114 TATAQIT
-121 KRIQAIDGDN
+121 KRIQAISGGT
-131 NIKALVI
+131 IKALVI

-145 AFKCANGVAVDDKE
+145 AFKCPNGVAVDDKE

-182 EFQAYTSNI
+182 EFQAYTSKI
-191 STNAQKGLL
+191 STDAQKGLL
-200 MMNAPLTD
+200 MLNAPLTN
-208 AQSNSGSL
+208 AQSTTADPADFL
-216 TFTGKTVSTLSEIIA
+216 GKKVSTLSEIID

-259 MSTDNTTGD
+259 MSTTNTTGT
-268 VPGGTGS
+268 VVNGGL
-275 PRTLDYEILGI
+275 PYVIQGI

-302 LIDPNMMALRSA
+302 LIDATTDATTMGLRSVS
-314 STAVQNLPTG
+314 STVQALTTG
-324 YRMIG
+324 YRMVG
-329 NETVGN
+329 NETVGI
-335 DKPAAGGKAL
+335 DKPGSSTNL

-350 AKDVNYDTNATLT
+350 AKSTNYDGSADLKTETATASYTWT
-363 TSEIISS
+363 TP
-370 YDAKWVAPAAVANS
+370 ANVATS
-384 PLYCLEN
+384 PLFCMEN
-391 TFDVARM
+391 TFPVDQM
-398 DFHNT
+398 FFDNT
-403 TRAILKVQIGDGSDH
+403 TRAILQVKIGGGTGDR
-418 YIMHN
+418 YILHN
-423 WDNAGDTWCN
+423 WDNAGNTWSTQ
-433 ETEMKEKVLANIQAM
+433 TEMEAQVLANIQAM

-467 VENVLVLESYKVDDT
+467 VENVLVLESYKVGSTVTNSGDD
-482 ETTSGTNFNTAKN
+482 FNTAKN
-495 RIGDVYKYVNGIAYY
+495 RIGDIYKYVDGIAYY

-518 DDLTPWNGVDT
+518 DDLTPWNKD
-529 KKEWTTAPKEGTI
+529 EYTTAPKEGDI
-542 NTIYPDPQEQNYL
+542 DAIYPAPQDQNYL

-563 NWYNLTVKSV
+563 NWYNITVNNV
-573 KRIGTPYIPKAK
+573 KRIGTPFIPAVSGVT
-585 DNHTPDDVINSYIS
+585 TPDDVVNSYIS

>member
-54 GRTNDNDQFND
+54 GRANDQFND

-80 FTQSNSQTE
+80 FTKGATDAE
-89 GEAQF
+89 GDYQY

-104 KQNGDTDDQI
+104 GKQDPEHDQI
-114 TATAKIT
+114 TATAQIT
-121 KRIQAIDGDN
+121 KRIQAIDDDH
-131 NIKALVI
+131 IKALVI

-145 AFKCANGVAVDDKE
+145 AFKCANGVDVDDKE
-159 NATLKYVKADASE
+159 HASLKYIDETDTEKDVTVGTKFSDFQGYTSKISTDAS
-172 AAIDKGTTFS
+172 
-182 EFQAYTSNI
+182 
-191 STNAQKGLL
+191 KGLL

-208 AQSNSGSL
+208 AQSGTGAL
-216 TFTGKTVSTLSEIIA
+216 VFTGKTVSTLSEIIA
-231 DNIKYTAAEAA
+231 DNIKNTAAEAA

-259 MSTDNTTGD
+259 LSNGATISGTVDA
-268 VPGGTGS
+268 GGM
-275 PRTLDYEILGI
+275 DYEVLGI

-302 LIDPNMMALRSA
+302 LITTTMMGLRSA
-314 STAVQNLPTG
+314 ASAVQDLATG
-324 YRMIG
+324 YRMVG
-329 NETVGN
+329 NVTVGKS
-335 DKPAAGGKAL
+335 KPTAGTDM

-350 AKDVNYDTNATLT
+350 ATSTNYDGSAELDTKT
-363 TSEIISS
+363 TISTFDS
-370 YDAKWVAPAAVANS
+370 KWVTPANIS
-384 PLYCLEN
+384 DKPLFCLEN
-391 TFDVARM
+391 TFPVAQM
-398 DFHNT
+398 VFDNT
-403 TRAILKVQIGDGSDH
+403 TRAILKVKIGDGNTK

-423 WDNAGDTWCN
+423 WDNAGDTWCDQTTMEN
-433 ETEMKEKVLANIQAM
+433 NVLNNIKAM
-448 AVYQGKTI
+448 AVYQGKAI
-456 SEVKLKPTDSG
+456 TDVVLEDKAG
-467 VENVLVLESYKVDDT
+467 IENVLVLKSYKVGGV
-482 ETTSGTNFNTAKN
+482 ETTSGTDFETAQN
-495 RIGDVYKYVNGIAYY
+495 RIGDIYKYVNGIAYY

-518 DDLTPWNGVDT
+518 DDLTPWNGLGT
-529 KKEWTTAPKEGTI
+529 KKEYTTAPKEGDI
-542 NTIYPDPQEQNYL
+542 NDIYPAPQDQNYL

-563 NWYNLTVKSV
+563 NWYNLTVNRV
-573 KRIGTPYIPKAK
+573 KRIGTPFIPAVSGVT
-585 DNHTPDDVINSYIS
+585 TPDDVINSYIS

>member
-54 GRTNDNDQFND
+54 GRDNDNFGD
-65 GNANEWAVNDAILVL
+65 GNDNEWAVNDAILML
-80 FTQSNSQTE
+80 FTQGSSDTE
-89 GEAQF
+89 GDAKF
-94 QAAYQLPVNF
+94 KAAYQLPVNF
-104 KQNGDTDDQI
+104 ETDASDQI
-114 TATAKIT
+114 TATAQIT
-121 KRIQAIDGDN
+121 KRIQAISGDK
-131 NIKALVI
+131 IKALVI

-145 AFKCANGVAVDDKE
+145 VFKCDNTIAVDDKD
-159 NATLKYVKADASE
+159 NATLSYTQNPESGSYTAVVVDTK
-172 AAIDKGTTFS
+172 FS
-182 EFQAYTSNI
+182 DFQAYVSQIPTAVAN
-191 STNAQKGLL
+191 GFL

-208 AQSNSGSL
+208 AKSDTPTA
-216 TFTGKTVSTLSEIIA
+216 TFTGKKVSTLSEIIA
-231 DNIKYTAAEAA
+231 DNIKYTAAAAA

-259 MSTDNTTGD
+259 MSTSNVTGT
-268 VPGGTGS
+268 VPGGSG
-275 PRTLDYEILGI
+275 TLSYTIQGI

-302 LIDPNMMALRSA
+302 FIDEIMMGLRSKS
-314 STAVQNLPTG
+314 STVEALSTG
-324 YRMIG
+324 YRMVG
-329 NETVGN
+329 NETVGI
-335 DKPAAGGKAL
+335 DKPGSTTNL

-350 AKDVNYDTNATLT
+350 AKDVNYDTEATLT
-363 TSEIISS
+363 TSNTIAD
-370 YDAKWVAPAAVANS
+370 YNLKWITPASVATT

-391 TFDVARM
+391 TFNVAHM

-403 TRAILKVQIGDGSDH
+403 TRAILKVKIGDDSEDH
-418 YIMHN
+418 YVMHN
-423 WDNAGDTWCN
+423 WDNAGDTWSTQTQMEAKVEESLEN
-433 ETEMKEKVLANIQAM
+433 MSIYSGKNISKVLLA
-448 AVYQGKTI
+448 T
-456 SEVKLKPTDSG
+456 TG
-467 VENVLVLESYKVDDT
+467 VENVLVLAGYQVNGSAVNVMSAD
-482 ETTSGTNFNTAKN
+482 FAAAKA
-495 RIGDVYKYVNGIAYY
+495 RIGDIYKYAGGIAYY

-518 DDLTPWNGVDT
+518 DDLTPWNKDEFTDGI
-529 KKEWTTAPKEGTI
+529 APKEGSI
-542 NTIYPDPQEQNYL
+542 ATIYPSGVSQDGNYL

-563 NWYNLTVKSV
+563 NWYNLTVNSV
-573 KRIGTPYIPKAK
+573 KRIGTPFIPKAK

>member
-54 GRTNDNDQFND
+54 GRDNDQFND
-65 GNANEWAVNDAILVL
+65 GNPNEWAVNDAILVL
-80 FTQSNSQTE
+80 FTKGATDAE
-89 GEAQF
+89 GDYQY

-104 KQNGDTDDQI
+104 GKQDPEHDQI
-114 TATAKIT
+114 TATAQIT
-121 KRIQAIDGDN
+121 KRIQAIDGDK
-131 NIKALVI
+131 IKALVI

-145 AFKCANGVAVDDKE
+145 AFKCANGVDVDDKE
-159 NATLKYVKADASE
+159 HASLKYIDETDTEKDVTVGTKFSDFQGYTSKISTDAS
-172 AAIDKGTTFS
+172 
-182 EFQAYTSNI
+182 
-191 STNAQKGLL
+191 KGLL

-208 AQSNSGSL
+208 AQSGTGAL
-216 TFTGKTVSTLSEIIA
+216 VFTGKTVSTLSEIIA
-231 DNIKYTAAEAA
+231 DNIKNTAAEAA

-259 MSTDNTTGD
+259 LSNGATISGTVDA
-268 VPGGTGS
+268 GGM
-275 PRTLDYEILGI
+275 DYEVLGI

-302 LIDPNMMALRSA
+302 LITTTMMGLRSA
-314 STAVQNLPTG
+314 ASAVQDLATG
-324 YRMIG
+324 YRMVG
-329 NETVGN
+329 NVTVGKS
-335 DKPAAGGKAL
+335 KPTAGTDM

-350 AKDVNYDTNATLT
+350 ATSTNYDGSAELDTKT
-363 TSEIISS
+363 TISTFDS
-370 YDAKWVAPAAVANS
+370 KWVTPANIS
-384 PLYCLEN
+384 DKPLFCLEN
-391 TFDVARM
+391 TFPVAQM
-398 DFHNT
+398 VFDNT
-403 TRAILKVQIGDGSDH
+403 TRAILKVKIGDGSTK

-423 WDNAGDTWCN
+423 WDNAGDTWCDQTTM
-433 ETEMKEKVLANIQAM
+433 EGKVLNNIKAM
-448 AVYQGKTI
+448 AVYQGKAI
-456 SEVKLKPTDSG
+456 TDVVLENKTG
-467 VENVLVLESYKVDDT
+467 FENVLVLKSYKVDAVK
-482 ETTSGTNFNTAKN
+482 TTSGTDFETAQN
-495 RIGDVYKYVNGIAYY
+495 RIGDVYKYENGIAYY

-518 DDLTPWNGVDT
+518 DDLTPWNGLGT
-529 KKEWTTAPKEGTI
+529 KKEYTTAPKEGGI
-542 NTIYPDPQEQNYL
+542 NDIYPAPQDQNYL

-563 NWYNLTVKSV
+563 NWYNLTVNRV
-573 KRIGTPYIPKAK
+573 KRIGTPFIPAVSGVT
-585 DNHTPDDVINSYIS
+585 TPDDVINSYIS

>member
-54 GRTNDNDQFND
+54 GRDNDKFDD

-80 FTQSNSQTE
+80 FTQGNAQTE

-104 KQNGDTDDQI
+104 NQTGTTTDQI
-114 TATAKIT
+114 TATAQIT
-121 KRIQAIDGDN
+121 KRIQAISGDK
-131 NIKALVI
+131 IKALVI

-145 AFKCANGVAVDDKE
+145 AFKCENGVAVDDKY
-159 NATLKYVKADASE
+159 NATLKYVNALGAE
-172 AAIDKGTTFS
+172 TPITQGTTFS
-182 EFQAYTSNI
+182 DFQAYTSKI

-200 MMNAPLTD
+200 MLNAPLTD
-208 AQSNSGSL
+208 GHSENTTVDFL
-216 TFTGKTVSTLSEIIA
+216 GKTVSTLSEIIA
-231 DNIKYTAAEAA
+231 DNIKNTAAAAA

-259 MSTDNTTGD
+259 MSNTNITGT
-268 VPGGTGS
+268 VPGGTS
-275 PRTLDYEILGI
+275 TPRTLPYVIQGI
-286 ALDNTNPTS
+286 ALDNTNSTS

-302 LIDPNMMALRSA
+302 LIDATTDATTMGLRSA
-314 STAVQNLPTG
+314 STTVQGRATG
-324 YRMIG
+324 YRMVG

-335 DKPAAGGKAL
+335 SKPTAGTAL

-350 AKDVNYDTNATLT
+350 AKDVNYDENAALT
-363 TSEIISS
+363 TSDTIND
-370 YDAKWVAPAAVANS
+370 YDAKWVAPAAVAGS

-391 TFDVARM
+391 TFDVAHM

-433 ETEMKEKVLANIQAM
+433 ETEMKEKVRANIQAM
-448 AVYQGKTI
+448 AVYQGQTI
-456 SEVKLKPTDSG
+456 SEVVMEEKADIQNVWVLK
-467 VENVLVLESYKVDDT
+467 SYKVGSTVT
-482 ETTSGTNFNTAKN
+482 ESGDNFDTAKN
-495 RIGDVYKYVNGIAYY
+495 RIGDVYKYVGGIAYY

-518 DDLTPWNGVDT
+518 DDLTPWNDGEFTVGN
-529 KKEWTTAPKEGTI
+529 EPKEGSI
-542 NTIYPDPQEQNYL
+542 NTIYPTTPDQNGNYL

-563 NWYNLTVKSV
+563 NWYNLTVNSV
-573 KRIGTPYIPKAK
+573 KRIGTPFIPKVK
-585 DNHTPDDVINSYIS
+585 NVDTPDDVINSYIS

>member
-80 FTQSNSQTE
+80 FTQGNTE
-89 GEAQF
+89 NEGQAKF

-145 AFKCANGVAVDDKE
+145 AFKCGNGVAVDNKD
-159 NATLKYVKADASE
+159 NATLKYKKADGSE
-172 AAIDKGTTFS
+172 ADIEQGSTTFS
-182 EFQAYTSNI
+182 DFQAYTSKI
-191 STNAQKGLL
+191 STDAQKGLL
-200 MMNAPLTD
+200 MLNAPLTD
-208 AQSNSGSL
+208 AQSATGSP
-216 TFTGKTVSTLSEIIA
+216 TFSGKTVSTLSEIIA
-231 DNIKYTAAEAA
+231 DNIKNTAAAAA

-259 MSTDNTTGD
+259 MSNTNTNGT
-268 VPGGTGS
+268 VPGGTSS
-275 PRTLDYEILGI
+275 PRTLDYKILGI

-433 ETEMKEKVLANIQAM
+433 ETEMKEKVRANIQAM
-448 AVYQGKTI
+448 AVYQGQTI
-456 SEVKLKPTDSG
+456 SEVVMEEKADIQNVWVLK
-467 VENVLVLESYKVDDT
+467 SYKVGTTLT
-482 ETTSGTNFNTAKN
+482 ENGTDFETAQN
-495 RIGDVYKYVNGIAYY
+495 RIGDVYKYENGIAYY

-585 DNHTPDDVINSYIS
+585 DNHTPDDVINSYIT
-599 VNINILSWAKREQGV
+599 VNINILSWAKRDQGV
-614 DLQ
+614 ELQ

>member
-54 GRTNDNDQFND
+54 GRANGNDKFDD
-65 GNANEWAVNDAILVL
+65 GNANEWAVNDAILML
-80 FTQSNSQTE
+80 FVQTTANE
-89 GEAQF
+89 GDAEF
-94 QAAYQLPVNF
+94 KAAYQLPVNF
-104 KQNGDTDDQI
+104 ETGPNSQI
-114 TATAKIT
+114 TATAQIT
-121 KRIQAIDGDN
+121 KRIQAISGGT
-131 NIKALVI
+131 IKALVI

-145 AFKCANGVAVDDKE
+145 VFKCDNTIAVDDKD
-159 NATLKYVKADASE
+159 NATLSYTGDPESGTYTAVAKDTKFSTFQTYLSQIPTSVA
-172 AAIDKGTTFS
+172 KGF
-182 EFQAYTSNI
+182 
-191 STNAQKGLL
+191 L

-208 AQSNSGSL
+208 AKSDIPSA
-216 TFTGKTVSTLSEIIA
+216 TVTGKKVSTLSEIIA

-259 MSTDNTTGD
+259 MSNTNINGT
-268 VPGGTGS
+268 VPGGTG
-275 PRTLDYEILGI
+275 TLAYEIQGI

-302 LIDPNMMALRSA
+302 FITETMMNLRSA
-314 STAVQNLPTG
+314 SPTVQSLTTG

-329 NETVGN
+329 HETVGN
-335 DKPAAGGKAL
+335 SKPTAGTAL

-350 AKDVNYDTNATLT
+350 AKDVNYDENATLT
-363 TSEIISS
+363 TSNTIND
-370 YDAKWVAPAAVANS
+370 YNAKWVAPADVASS

-391 TFDVARM
+391 TFNVAHM

-423 WDNAGDTWCN
+423 WDNAGDTWSTQAEMEAKVEESLEN
-433 ETEMKEKVLANIQAM
+433 MSVYSGKNISNVLLATTE
-448 AVYQGKTI
+448 
-456 SEVKLKPTDSG
+456 
-467 VENVLVLESYKVDDT
+467 VENVLVLAGYQVNGSAVDVLSSD
-482 ETTSGTNFNTAKN
+482 FAAAKA
-495 RIGDVYKYVNGIAYY
+495 RIGDIYKYANGIAYY

-518 DDLTPWNGVDT
+518 DDLTPWNKDECTDGI
-529 KKEWTTAPKEGTI
+529 APKEGGI
-542 NTIYPDPQEQNYL
+542 NTIYPTGVSQDGNYL

-563 NWYNLTVKSV
+563 NWYNITVNSV
-573 KRIGTPYIPKAK
+573 KRIGTPYIPAVKTVT
-585 DNHTPDDVINSYIS
+585 TPDDVINSYIS

-614 DLQ
+614 ELQ

>member
-80 FTQSNSQTE
+80 FTQTGANE
-89 GEAQF
+89 GDAEF

-104 KQNGDTDDQI
+104 NQSGSATDQI
-114 TATAKIT
+114 TATAQIT
-121 KRIQAIDGDN
+121 KRIQAISG

-145 AFKCANGVAVDDKE
+145 VFKCANGVAVDDKE
-159 NATLKYVKADASE
+159 NASLKY
-172 AAIDKGTTFS
+172 IDKDGHEQDMEAGTTTFS
-182 EFQAYTSNI
+182 DFQAYTSKI
-191 STNAQKGLL
+191 STDASKGLL

-208 AQSNSGSL
+208 AQSGTGAL
-216 TFTGKTVSTLSEIIA
+216 VFTGKTVSTLSEIIA
-231 DNIKYTAAEAA
+231 DNIKNTAAEAA

-259 MSTDNTTGD
+259 MSEANITGK

-275 PRTLDYEILGI
+275 PRTLDYAIQGI

-302 LIDPNMMALRSA
+302 LIDPAMMGLRSA
-314 STAVQNLPTG
+314 ASAVQDLSTG
-324 YRMIG
+324 YRMVG
-329 NETVGN
+329 NVTVGKS
-335 DKPAAGGKAL
+335 KPTAGIDM

-350 AKDVNYDTNATLT
+350 ATSTNYNGAATLDSET
-363 TSEIISS
+363 TIANYNS
-370 YDAKWVAPAAVANS
+370 KWVTPATIAAK
-384 PLYCLEN
+384 PLFCMEN
-391 TFDVARM
+391 TFPVDKMVF
-398 DFHNT
+398 DNT
-403 TRAILKVQIGDGSDH
+403 TRAILKVKIGDGTTH

-423 WDNAGDTWCN
+423 WDNAGDTWCD
-433 ETEMKEKVLANIQAM
+433 EATMKGKVLSNIQAM
-448 AVYQGKTI
+448 AVYQGKAI
-456 SEVKLKPTDSG
+456 SDVKLKLTDSG
-467 VENVLVLESYKVDDT
+467 VENVLVLESYKVNGDLTDSGDD
-482 ETTSGTNFNTAKN
+482 FNTAKN
-495 RIGDVYKYVNGIAYY
+495 RIGDVYKYENGIAYY

-563 NWYNLTVKSV
+563 NWYNLTVNSV
-573 KRIGTPYIPKAK
+573 KRIGTPFIPKVK
-585 DNHTPDDVINSYIS
+585 NVDTPDDVINSYIS

>member
-38 TGYVSLSIN
+38 TGYVSLNIN
-47 LPKTTSA
+47 LPKTTSV
-54 GRTNDNDQFND
+54 GRDNDKFDD

-80 FTQSNSQTE
+80 FTQGSTETE
-89 GEAQF
+89 GDAKF

-104 KQNGDTDDQI
+104 NQSGTTTDQI
-114 TATAKIT
+114 TATAQIT
-121 KRIQAIDGDN
+121 KRIQAISGGT
-131 NIKALVI
+131 IKALVI

-145 AFKCANGVAVDDKE
+145 VFKCDNTIAVDDKD
-159 NATLKYVKADASE
+159 NATLSYTGDPGSDSYTEVATDTKFSTFQTYLSQIPTSVA
-172 AAIDKGTTFS
+172 KGF
-182 EFQAYTSNI
+182 
-191 STNAQKGLL
+191 L

-208 AQSNSGSL
+208 AQSNTGSV
-216 TFTGKTVSTLSEIIA
+216 TFTGKKVSTLSEIIA
-231 DNIKYTAAEAA
+231 NNIKYTAAEAA

-259 MSTDNTTGD
+259 MSTTNINGT
-268 VPGGTGS
+268 VPGGSG
-275 PRTLDYEILGI
+275 TLDYKILGI
-286 ALDNTNPTS
+286 ALDNTNSTS

-302 LIDPNMMALRSA
+302 LIDATTDATTMSLRSA
-314 STAVQNLPTG
+314 STTVEALTTG

-329 NETVGN
+329 QGTVGN
-335 DKPAAGGKAL
+335 SKPTAGTAL

-350 AKDVNYDTNATLT
+350 AKDVNYDTNAALT
-363 TSEIISS
+363 TSNTIDE
-370 YDAKWVAPAAVANS
+370 YNTKWVAPAAVAGS

-391 TFDVARM
+391 TFDVAHM

-423 WDNAGDTWCN
+423 WDNAGDTWCD
-433 ETEMKEKVLANIQAM
+433 ETTMEGKVLNNIKAM
-448 AVYQGKTI
+448 AVYQGKDI
-456 SEVKLKPTDSG
+456 TDVVLENKAG
-467 VENVLVLESYKVDDT
+467 FENVLVLKSYKVDAV
-482 ETTSGTNFNTAKN
+482 ETTSGTDFETAQN
-495 RIGDVYKYVNGIAYY
+495 RIGDIYKYAEGIAYY

-518 DDLTPWNGVDT
+518 DDLTPWN
-529 KKEWTTAPKEGTI
+529 KNEFTTAPKEGDI
-542 NTIYPDPQEQNYL
+542 NSIYPAPQDKNYL

-563 NWYNLTVKSV
+563 NWYNLTVNSV

-599 VNINILSWAKREQGV
+599 VNINILSWAKRDQGV

>member
-54 GRTNDNDQFND
+54 GRDNDKFDD

-80 FTQSNSQTE
+80 FTQGNTE
-89 GEAQF
+89 NEGQAKF

-104 KQNGDTDDQI
+104 NQSTPDDDQI

-121 KRIQAIDGDN
+121 KRIQAIDGDK
-131 NIKALVI
+131 IKALVI

-145 AFKCANGVAVDDKE
+145 AFKCENGVAVDDMGNPNLKYMDADGHE
-159 NATLKYVKADASE
+159 NAIAQNTP
-172 AAIDKGTTFS
+172 FS
-182 EFQAYTSNI
+182 TFQAYTSQI
-191 STNAQKGLL
+191 STDAQKGLL
-200 MMNAPLTD
+200 MLNAPLTD
-208 AQSNSGSL
+208 AKSTTDPVDFL
-216 TFTGKTVSTLSEIIA
+216 GKKVSTLSEIID

-259 MSTDNTTGD
+259 MSNTNITGK
-268 VPGGTGS
+268 VPGGTS
-275 PRTLDYEILGI
+275 TPRTLDYEILGI

-302 LIDPNMMALRSA
+302 LIDPAMMALRSA
-314 STAVQNLPTG
+314 SSTVQGLATG
-324 YRMIG
+324 YRMVG
-329 NETVGN
+329 NETVGI
-335 DKPAAGGKAL
+335 DKPGSPTNL

-350 AKDVNYDTNATLT
+350 AKSTNYDGTADLKTVTATGSYTWTIPANVATN
-363 TSEIISS
+363 
-370 YDAKWVAPAAVANS
+370 
-384 PLYCLEN
+384 PLFCMEN
-391 TFDVARM
+391 TFPVDQM
-398 DFHNT
+398 FFDNT
-403 TRAILKVQIGDGSDH
+403 TRAILKVKIGDGSDH

-423 WDNAGDTWCN
+423 WDNAGDTWCD
-433 ETEMKEKVLANIQAM
+433 ETEMKEKVRANIQAM
-448 AVYQGKTI
+448 AVYQGQTI
-456 SEVKLKPTDSG
+456 SDVVMEEKADIQNVWVLK
-467 VENVLVLESYKVDDT
+467 SYKVGATLT
-482 ETTSGTNFNTAKN
+482 ESGTDFETAQN
-495 RIGDVYKYVNGIAYY
+495 RIGDIYKYVGGIAYY

-518 DDLTPWNGVDT
+518 DDLTPWNKDEYSVGN
-529 KKEWTTAPKEGTI
+529 EPKEGSI
-542 NTIYPDPQEQNYL
+542 NTIYPTPQDQNYL

-563 NWYNLTVKSV
+563 NWYNITVNSV
-573 KRIGTPYIPKAK
+573 KRIGTPYIPAVKTVT
-585 DNHTPDDVINSYIS
+585 TPDDVINSYIS

>member
-80 FTQSNSQTE
+80 FTQDGANE
-89 GEAQF
+89 GDAKF
-94 QAAYQLPVNF
+94 KAAYQLPVNF
-104 KQNGDTDDQI
+104 NQSGTTTDQI
-114 TATAKIT
+114 TATAQIT
-121 KRIQAIDGDN
+121 KRIQAISGT
-131 NIKALVI
+131 IKALVI

-145 AFKCANGVAVDDKE
+145 VFKCDNTIAVDDKDD
-159 NATLKYVKADASE
+159 ATLFYTGEPGSSSYTEVATDTKFSTFQTYLSQIPTSVA
-172 AAIDKGTTFS
+172 KGF
-182 EFQAYTSNI
+182 
-191 STNAQKGLL
+191 L

-208 AQSNSGSL
+208 AQSTNAA
-216 TFTGKTVSTLSEIIA
+216 TAFTGKKVSTLSEIIA
-231 DNIKYTAAEAA
+231 GNIKNTAAEAA

-259 MSTDNTTGD
+259 MSNTNTNGT
-268 VPGGTGS
+268 VPGGTSS
-275 PRTLDYEILGI
+275 PRTLDYKILGI

-350 AKDVNYDTNATLT
+350 ATDVNYDADATLT
-363 TSEIISS
+363 TSNTIND
-370 YDAKWVAPAAVANS
+370 YNAKWVAPADVADK

-391 TFDVARM
+391 TFDVAHM
-398 DFHNT
+398 NFHNT

-423 WDNAGDTWCN
+423 WDNAGDTWCD
-433 ETEMKEKVLANIQAM
+433 ETEMKEKVRANIQAM
-448 AVYQGKTI
+448 AVYQGQTI
-456 SEVKLKPTDSG
+456 SEVEMEEKADIQNVWVLK
-467 VENVLVLESYKVDDT
+467 SYKVDGEPT
-482 ETTSGTNFNTAKN
+482 PTNSGTDFETAQN
-495 RIGDVYKYVNGIAYY
+495 RIGDIYKYVDGIAYY

-573 KRIGTPYIPKAK
+573 KRIGTPFIPKVK
-585 DNHTPDDVINSYIS
+585 NEDTPDDVINSYIT
-599 VNINILSWAKREQGV
+599 VNINILSWAKRDQGV
-614 DLQ
+614 ILE